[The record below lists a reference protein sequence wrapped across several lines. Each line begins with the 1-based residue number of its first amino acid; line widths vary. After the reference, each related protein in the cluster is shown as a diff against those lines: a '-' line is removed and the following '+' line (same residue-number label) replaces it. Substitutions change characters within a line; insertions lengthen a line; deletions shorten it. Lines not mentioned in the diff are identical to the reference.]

1 MINIILYDIKKGI
14 YMKLISIEL
23 YLYKPFLHH
32 HTKHFKCD
40 SLSHVTVISGENA
53 CGKSS
58 LLRAMSPRPAVSTEF
73 EKGGYKIALYEHNG
87 CYYELSSDFR
97 KQSGA
102 HSFKRD
108 GVELNESGTT
118 EVQNNLVQEHL
129 GYDDIVEKLITGK
142 FKICDLGKPER
153 KSLFMSTYPSSMSFV
168 LDYYKSVAST
178 LRAITNNIKM
188 LSSRKTSLEQQMISR
203 QILEDYKAEKKDLE
217 KASATIDLDLYAI
230 NKAISNVQN
239 ALNQLD
245 PSILNITP
253 AFFLNKIL
261 RLHDNFN
268 KLLEANKSTEV
279 FKDSVVMM
287 ERLTNQQRVIQNTI
301 RDQESAAKEL
311 KKEIDQYQKYL
322 SSDVEATIKDYNSK
336 IQVQEQIIR
345 NTPVNT
351 NLPALGNYE
360 LDKLK
365 ANYKQLLEK
374 LEIVQKSSKPYWS
387 EQEYQEYE
395 QKLNN
400 SKQELNRFKFTE
412 AQLRKNQEAQEKRYN
427 VYKKHVWPRD
437 CTRSCGLR
445 KECED
450 AIETLNQEHKETV
463 LTLFNLLGDI
473 DNLEKSINEQE
484 ELLKDKNSIRIALR
498 ELSRFFDSVD
508 WSPYVLDN
516 LSLTDALN
524 KNTSLVYNNLGKLLT
539 NAENEKIVN
548 EAKNMKQLL
557 ETKLSNVKNSD
568 APARQLIKESVLKKE
583 AQLNSYIQSLNTAK
597 SELLELDK
605 KKYNL
610 TKYTD
615 IIQELEKIEKLYGTW
630 KKVYFAKAEIS
641 YFREFTEK
649 ITSSKIKIDSKIREL
664 DTLIQEQDKYIIRLR
679 EEVLP
684 ELTKLQKQ
692 QTEYALIEAQLS
704 PTKGI
709 SHKYVVRYINAV
721 FSLANQF
728 IARVWSYP
736 MQLDYINEEDES
748 FDYRFKLIINETSN
762 ISDINI
768 ASAGQKA
775 IINLCVMLA
784 ICIFREYG
792 KTYPV
797 ILDEVTVNMSLNHQN
812 SLIQFLNE
820 LFSQDDLSQIF
831 IVDHCIDVCSSF
843 ASIAEMIC
851 LSRDFDVGQEWKKI
865 GTIE

>member
-1 MINIILYDIKKGI
+1 
-14 YMKLISIEL
+14 MKLISIEL

-129 GYDDIVEKLITGK
+129 GYDDIIEKLITGK

-153 KSLFMSTYPSSMSFV
+153 KNLFMSTYPSSMSFI
-168 LDYYKSVAST
+168 LDKYKAVSSK
-178 LRAITNNIKM
+178 LRAIGSNIKM
-188 LSSRKTSLEQQMISR
+188 LQQRKTSLEQQMISR
-203 QILEDYKAEKKDLE
+203 QILEDYKTEKKDLE
-217 KASATIDLDLYAI
+217 KTSAAIDMDLYSI
-230 NKAISNVQN
+230 NKAISNIQAMIN
-239 ALNQLD
+239 GID
-245 PSILNITP
+245 PSISQLTP
-253 AFFLNKIL
+253 EYFSSKIANL
-261 RLHDNFN
+261 Y
-268 KLLEANKSTEV
+268 KKYIELLKSSTSTET
-279 FKDSVVMM
+279 FKDSAIMM
-287 ERLTNQQRVIQNTI
+287 ERITNQQKVIQDSIKDREN
-301 RDQESAAKEL
+301 SAKEL
-311 KKEIDQYQKYL
+311 KKEIDQYQKCL
-322 SSDVEATIKDYNSK
+322 ASDIESSIKECENK
-336 IQVQEQIIR
+336 IKVQDKIIT
-345 NTPVNT
+345 NTPINT
-351 NLPALGNYE
+351 NLPALSNYE

-374 LEIVQKSSKPYWS
+374 LEIVQKASKPYLS
-387 EQEYQEYE
+387 EYEYQNYSQRYTYLIESKKRADSEYAKLEEVYNNFNRRLSTYLKHTYPKDCILKCDIKETCQRFTDSLREECNKAIDDLNDKHRE
-395 QKLNN
+395 QVKLE
-400 SKQELNRFKFTE
+400 KEI
-412 AQLRKNQEAQEKRYN
+412 QEK
-427 VYKKHVWPRD
+427 
-437 CTRSCGLR
+437 
-445 KECED
+445 
-450 AIETLNQEHKETV
+450 
-463 LTLFNLLGDI
+463 
-473 DNLEKSINEQE
+473 E
-484 ELLKDKNSIRIALR
+484 ELLKDKNPIRIVLK
-498 ELSRFFDSVD
+498 ELSKFFDSVD
-508 WSPYVLDN
+508 WAPYVLDN
-516 LSLTDALN
+516 LSFIESLN
-524 KNTSLVYNNLGKLLT
+524 KNTSLIYNRLGQLLT
-539 NAENEKIVN
+539 NAENEKTVN
-548 EAKNMKQLL
+548 EAKNTKQLL
-557 ETKLSNVKNSD
+557 EAKLLNLKSNN
-568 APARQLIKESVLKKE
+568 APVRQLLKDSVVKKE
-583 AQLNSYIQSLNTAK
+583 AQLNAYIIELNEAK

-605 KKYNL
+605 KKYQLN
-610 TKYTD
+610 KYID
-615 IIQELEKIEKLYGTW
+615 ITQELDKIEKLYKTW
-630 KKVYFAKAEIS
+630 TNVYTTKAEIS
-641 YFREFTEK
+641 YFQEFTEQ
-649 ITSSKIKIDSKIREL
+649 ITACKIKINSKIMEL
-664 DTLIQEQDKYIIRLR
+664 ESLIQEQNNYIIRLR
-679 EEVLP
+679 EEILP

-692 QTEYALIEAQLS
+692 QKEYALIEAQLS

-709 SHKYVVRYINAV
+709 SHRYVVRYINAV
-721 FSLANQF
+721 FSLANMF
-728 IARVWSYP
+728 ITRVWSYP
-736 MQLDYINEEDES
+736 MQLDYINEEDET
-748 FDYRFKLIINETSN
+748 FDYRFRLVINETSS

-768 ASAGQKA
+768 ASAGQKS

-792 KTYPV
+792 KSYPV

>member
-1 MINIILYDIKKGI
+1 
-14 YMKLISIEL
+14 MKLISIEL

-40 SLSHVTVISGENA
+40 ALSHVTVISGENA

-58 LLRAMSPRPAVSTEF
+58 LLRAMSPRPAISTEF

-129 GYDDIVEKLITGK
+129 GYDDIIEKLVTGK

-153 KSLFMSTYPSSMSFV
+153 KSLFMSTYPSSMSFI
-168 LDYYKSVAST
+168 LDKYKTVASK
-178 LRAITNNIKM
+178 LRAIGSNIKM
-188 LSSRKTSLEQQMISR
+188 LQQRKTSLEQQMISR

-217 KASATIDLDLYAI
+217 KTSAAIDMDLYSI
-230 NKAISNVQN
+230 NKAISQVKNMISGI
-239 ALNQLD
+239 D
-245 PSILNITP
+245 PSISQLTP
-253 AFFLNKIL
+253 AYFLSKSKT
-261 RLHDNFN
+261 LHKRFIE
-268 KLLEANKSTEV
+268 LLKSSGSTEV
-279 FKDSVVMM
+279 FKDSTIMM
-287 ERLTNQQRVIQNTI
+287 ERLTNQQKVIQDSIKN
-301 RDQESAAKEL
+301 QENSAKEL

-322 SSDVEATIKDYNSK
+322 SSDTEASIKDCENQ
-336 IQVQEQIIR
+336 IQVQDKIIR
-345 NTPVNT
+345 NTPVNA
-351 NLPALGNYE
+351 NLPVLSNYE

-374 LEIVQKSSKPYWS
+374 LEIVQKASKPYWS
-387 EQEYQEYE
+387 ELEYQTQE
-395 QKLNN
+395 
-400 SKQELNRFKFTE
+400 QELNNLIQENNRASFDYNKNHELLQATDKRLKSYE
-412 AQLRKNQEAQEKRYN
+412 KHSWPKDCIRVCGVRK
-427 VYKKHVWPRD
+427 
-437 CTRSCGLR
+437 TI
-445 KECED
+445 ED
-450 AIETLNQEHKETV
+450 AIKSLDEEW
-463 LTLFNLLGDI
+463 
-473 DNLEKSINEQE
+473 DNLCGVLH
-484 ELLKDKNSIRIALR
+484 ELLKKQNSLKEKIANQQELLRNKNSIRITLK

-508 WSPYVLDN
+508 WAPYVLDN
-516 LSLTDALN
+516 LSFIDAIN
-524 KNTSLVYNNLGKLLT
+524 KNISLVYNRLGQLLT

-557 ETKLSNVKNSD
+557 ETKLLNLKSSD
-568 APARQLIKESVLKKE
+568 APARQLIKDSVLKKE
-583 AQLNSYIQSLNTAK
+583 AQLNAYIIELNEAK

-605 KKYNL
+605 KKYQL

-615 IIQELEKIEKLYGTW
+615 IVQELNKIDKLYKTW
-630 KKVYFAKAEIS
+630 TKVYITKSEIS
-641 YFREFTEK
+641 YFQEFVNQ
-649 ITSSKIKIDSKIREL
+649 ITDCKIKINNKILEL
-664 DTLIQEQDKYIIRLR
+664 DALIQEQNNYLVRLR

-692 QTEYALIEAQLS
+692 QKEYALIEAQLS

-728 IARVWSYP
+728 ITRVWSYP
-736 MQLDYINEEDES
+736 MQLDYINEDDET
-748 FDYRFKLIINETSN
+748 FDYRFRLIINETSS
-762 ISDINI
+762 IADINI

>member
-1 MINIILYDIKKGI
+1 
-14 YMKLISIEL
+14 MKLISIEL

-129 GYDDIVEKLITGK
+129 GYDDIIEKLITGK

-153 KSLFMSTYPSSMSFV
+153 KSLFMSTYPSSMSFI
-168 LDYYKSVAST
+168 LDKYKVVASK
-178 LRAITNNIKM
+178 LRAIGSNIKM
-188 LSSRKTSLEQQMISR
+188 LQQRQTSLEQQMISR

-217 KASATIDLDLYAI
+217 KASAAIDLDLYTI
-230 NKAISNVQN
+230 NKAISNAQ
-239 ALNQLD
+239 D
-245 PSILNITP
+245 ILNKVDPAIMQATP
-253 AFFLNKIL
+253 EFFLSKLND
-261 RLHDNFN
+261 LHKKFL
-268 KLLEANKSTEV
+268 KLLKSSNSTEV
-279 FKDSVVMM
+279 FKDSAIMM
-287 ERLTNQQRVIQNTI
+287 ERITNQQKVIQDSIKN
-301 RDQESAAKEL
+301 QENAAKEL
-311 KKEIDQYQKYL
+311 KKEIDQYQKCL
-322 SSDVEATIKDYNSK
+322 SSDIEASIKECETQ
-336 IQVQEQIIR
+336 IQVQDKIIR
-345 NTPVNT
+345 NTPVNI
-351 NLPALGNYE
+351 NLPMLGNHE

-365 ANYKQLLEK
+365 ANYKKLLEK
-374 LEIVQKSSKPYWS
+374 LEIVQKASKPYLS
-387 EQEYQEYE
+387 EYEYQTYNQEYSYLVDSKKKADSEYDKLKEHYDSVNHRLGVYLSHTYPKECMFKCDIKDTCTKYRDAFQEEYDRVLDDLNDKHDEQE
-395 QKLNN
+395 K
-400 SKQELNRFKFTE
+400 
-412 AQLRKNQEAQEKRYN
+412 
-427 VYKKHVWPRD
+427 
-437 CTRSCGLR
+437 
-445 KECED
+445 
-450 AIETLNQEHKETV
+450 
-463 LTLFNLLGDI
+463 
-473 DNLEKSINEQE
+473 LEKEIRKKE
-484 ELLKDKNSIRIALR
+484 ELLKDKNPIRIVLR
-498 ELSRFFDSVD
+498 ELSKFFDSVD
-508 WSPYVLDN
+508 WAPYVLDN
-516 LSLTDALN
+516 LPFTEALN
-524 KNTSLVYNNLGKLLT
+524 KNVSLIYNRLGQLLT
-539 NAENEKIVN
+539 NAENEKIVT
-548 EAKNMKQLL
+548 EAKNVKQLL
-557 ETKLSNVKNSD
+557 EAKLLNLKSSD
-568 APARQLIKESVLKKE
+568 APARQLLKSSVIKKE
-583 AQLNSYIQSLNTAK
+583 AQLNSYIIELNEAK
-597 SELLELDK
+597 GELLELEK
-605 KKYNL
+605 KKYQL

-615 IIQELEKIEKLYGTW
+615 ITQELDKIEKLYKTW
-630 KKVYFAKAEIS
+630 TKIYITKAEIS
-641 YFREFTEK
+641 YFQEFVSQ
-649 ITSSKIKIDSKIREL
+649 ITDCKIKINNKLLEL
-664 DTLIQEQDKYIIRLR
+664 DALIQEQNNYLVRLR
-679 EEVLP
+679 EEILP

-692 QTEYALIEAQLS
+692 QKEYALIEAQLS

-709 SHKYVVRYINAV
+709 SHKYIVRYINAV

-736 MQLDYINEEDES
+736 MQLDYINEEDET
-748 FDYRFKLIINETSN
+748 FDYRFRLVINETSSIN
-762 ISDINI
+762 DINI

-797 ILDEVTVNMSLNHQN
+797 ILDEVTINMSLNHQN

-820 LFSQDDLSQIF
+820 LFSQNDLSQIF

-851 LSRDFDVGQEWKKI
+851 LSRDFDIGQEWKKI